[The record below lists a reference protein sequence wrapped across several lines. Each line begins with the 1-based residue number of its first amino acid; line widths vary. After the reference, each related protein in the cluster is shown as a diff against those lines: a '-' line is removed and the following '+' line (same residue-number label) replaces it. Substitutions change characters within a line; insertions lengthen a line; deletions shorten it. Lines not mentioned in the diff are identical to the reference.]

1 MAWYDDRAKTQFV
14 GTYANEKQYQWDADA
29 AAKRGWKVE
38 SVDDGSAHV
47 IGEDPEQAKARQKNR
62 LTVTFVRDADWIANR
77 EREIASAVQGE
88 AARAAD
94 NKEGRLVKADAD
106 LQKAEEQLRLRAVS
120 AEAPAEANR
129 EQAERELLG
138 ALKDTVLRRRAAL
151 RALDEAMTAAQAAM
165 AVGAAEFA
173 RSVAQHQQTR
183 EAWLVRLKAEEA
195 LLERQESVARIAKDW
210 KTAWDRKRAAEE
222 EQRRRTTE
230 FEARDNALQASLLPR
245 EEALRALRALDV
257 VGG

>member
-1 MAWYDDRAKTQFV
+1 MAWYDDRTKTQFV

-29 AAKRGWKVE
+29 AAKRGWTIE
-38 SVDDGSAHV
+38 SVDDGSGQV
-47 IGEDPEQAKARQKNR
+47 IGEDPDDAKARAKSR
-62 LTVTFVRDADWIANR
+62 ITVTFVRDADWIANR
-77 EREIASAVQGE
+77 EREIAAAVQNE
-88 AARAAD
+88 AAKAAD

-106 LQKAEEQLRLRAVS
+106 LRRAEEQFRACALA
-120 AEAPAEANR
+120 AEDPGEAAR
-129 EQAERELLG
+129 EQAERELLA

-151 RALDEAMTAAQAAM
+151 RAVDEAIAAMQAAV

-183 EAWLVRLKAEEA
+183 EAWLVRLNAEES

-222 EQRRRTTE
+222 ELRRRTGD

-245 EEALRALRALDV
+245 DEALRVLRNFQE
-257 VGG
+257 